1 MTTNIEMNEQ
11 SNIAN
16 VASTSE
22 LNSSAKSNDK
32 LLAIAVVEK
41 NPLEPAGKLGDGI
54 SRWVPYGVK
63 SNASLISRKVPKEE
77 LFSEIRRLDPVNA
90 EKRIQRAKDMLN
102 EEYDEIRIGQPR
114 QEMVEKRK

>member
-63 SNASLISRKVPKEE
+63 QKASLIAGKVEKED
-77 LFSEIRRLDPVNA
+77 LFAALRRLNPENA
-90 EKRIQRAKDMLN
+90 EYLIQTMSK
-102 EEYDEIRIGQPR
+102 G
-114 QEMVEKRK
+114 